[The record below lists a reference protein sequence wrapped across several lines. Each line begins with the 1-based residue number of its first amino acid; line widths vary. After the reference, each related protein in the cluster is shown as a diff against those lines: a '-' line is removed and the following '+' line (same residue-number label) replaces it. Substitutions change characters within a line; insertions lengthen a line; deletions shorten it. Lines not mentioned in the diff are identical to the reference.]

1 MNMYLYETKP
11 DRTKSNQIF
20 LISNSNQIEPNFL
33 NSNSKSISTWHFSAK
48 HRDTVLEWGSS
59 KAVSAYKIAMKPE
72 KILAA
77 DTEQSPTF
85 VASFELLSVHRVG
98 GGINTF
104 KDFNSV

>member
-1 MNMYLYETKP
+1 MGEYETLNMYEYETKP
-11 DRTKSNQIF
+11 DSKSYQISQF
-20 LISNSNQIEPNFL
+20 LILRASVD
-33 NSNSKSISTWHFSAK
+33 TWHCSAK
-48 HRDTVLEWGSS
+48 HRDTVLERGSS